1 MLPGID
7 GFEVCR
13 LIRHQGFGCPIL
25 MLTAKGAVNDRV
37 KGLKAGAD
45 DYLCKPFAMQEL
57 MARVEALLRRLPS
70 AADGG
75 GKAGSALALP
85 PATSPDP
92 GTGLRIG
99 GFFFDQA
106 GRCLRPMAGGPAT
119 DLSTTEF
126 RLLAVLASNPG
137 RVMSREELLDSAW
150 GYNNETTSRTVDVH
164 IAWLRTKLGEGDKPR
179 HIVTVRR
186 GGYKLVL

>member
-1 MLPGID
+1 
-7 GFEVCR
+7 
-13 LIRHQGFGCPIL
+13 

-37 KGLKAGAD
+37 KGLKTGAD

-57 MARVEALLRRLPS
+57 VARVEALLRRLPPGTAAS
-70 AADGG
+70 AATPAGEGQAGG
-75 GKAGSALALP
+75 GQAAS
-85 PATSPDP
+85 PAPSPRPAPSPVP
-92 GTGLRIG
+92 GAGLRIG
-99 GFFFDQA
+99 AFFFDQA
-106 GRCLRPMAGGPAT
+106 GRCLRPVAGGPAT

-126 RLLAVLASNPG
+126 RLLAVLASNAG